1 MLGARENASGQVT
14 NELSLAS
21 WHLIG
26 WEDGKKFLDQS
37 RSEERWDPHYFRP
50 YSGIAL
56 QSIRRDS
63 IHNLRPHCNVISL
76 RYSDKTYFP
85 EYNVKMS
92 SGLVASGPTAF
103 SAMQNTAWRFSV
115 KPCVRIINWIIIII
129 NFQTLYIAVNCGIL
143 AFDIAQ
149 EHREGSWPMARAT
162 ERDNGGGR
170 GVVDQGV
177 HPCTSSLD
185 PPMRRGC

>member
-1 MLGARENASGQVT
+1 MRSKKRYKKNAWSTEKSEWPGQ

-26 WEDGKKFLDQS
+26 WEDGEKFLDQS

-63 IHNLRPHCNVISL
+63 IHNLLPHCNVISL
-76 RYSDKTYFP
+76 RYSDETYFP

-115 KPCVRIINWIIIII
+115 KPCVRIINWIIIFM
-129 NFQTLYIAVNCGIL
+129 NFQTLYIAVGKLWHLGIWYSTG
-143 AFDIAQ
+143 A
-149 EHREGSWPMARAT
+149 S
-162 ERDNGGGR
+162 
-170 GVVDQGV
+170 
-177 HPCTSSLD
+177 
-185 PPMRRGC
+185 RRKLTDG

>member
-26 WEDGKKFLDQS
+26 WEDGEKFLDQS

-63 IHNLRPHCNVISL
+63 IHNLLPHCNVISL

-115 KPCVRIINWIIIII
+115 KPCVRIINWIIILI
-129 NFQTLYIAVNCGIL
+129 NFQTLYIAVGKLWHLGIWYRTG
-143 AFDIAQ
+143 A
-149 EHREGSWPMARAT
+149 S
-162 ERDNGGGR
+162 
-170 GVVDQGV
+170 
-177 HPCTSSLD
+177 
-185 PPMRRGC
+185 RRKLTDG